1 MNNDFLQKVNEEIS
15 VEENA
20 RLTNPD
26 KMELAPEVRAALI
39 DEILDLHHEYEY
51 KSTTYGVE
59 KIVDAWWENKGRAMT
74 QLFGNH
80 PNYVP

>member
-20 RLTNPD
+20 RLTDPD

-39 DEILDLHHEYEY
+39 DEI
-51 KSTTYGVE
+51 
-59 KIVDAWWENKGRAMT
+59 
-74 QLFGNH
+74 
-80 PNYVP
+80 

>member
-15 VEENA
+15 VEENTQ
-20 RLTNPD
+20 LTDPD

-51 KSTTYGVE
+51 KSTTYSMDIFRRFAVLSASGSKRVCKDSKTE
-59 KIVDAWWENKGRAMT
+59 R
-74 QLFGNH
+74 
-80 PNYVP
+80 

>member
-15 VEENA
+15 VEENTQ
-20 RLTNPD
+20 LTDPD

-51 KSTTYGVE
+51 KSTTYLE
-59 KIVDAWWENKGRAMT
+59 FSTKEFEETLRIR
-74 QLFGNH
+74 
-80 PNYVP
+80 